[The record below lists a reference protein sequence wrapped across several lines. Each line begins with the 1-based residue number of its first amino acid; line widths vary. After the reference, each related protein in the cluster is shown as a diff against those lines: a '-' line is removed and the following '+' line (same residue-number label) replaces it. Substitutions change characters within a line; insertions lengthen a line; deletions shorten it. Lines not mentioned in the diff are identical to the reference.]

1 MSCVEGVSKAYS
13 KKIHVIFNVHFHF
26 KNNLV
31 VLFKAKDD
39 SSYKAS

>member
-13 KKIHVIFNVHFHF
+13 KKTHVTLNVLFHF
-26 KNNLV
+26 KNNFV